1 MTSFLSAVPHAL
13 TNGDAWRGRIAYVF
27 LAAIVL
33 LMHLPGLFS
42 LPPLDRDESRYAQ
55 ATVQMLETGDFID
68 IRYQDGPRYKK
79 PVGIH
84 WLQAVSVQLF
94 SNVERREIWAF
105 RLPSLLGVI
114 LACLFTYWGMS
125 RMFTRQIGFTA
136 ALLTS
141 STIVVAGEATIAK
154 TDGVLFACLTA
165 SQLALALMYVGNR
178 FDNRLS
184 LNMRDLDWL
193 WRLSPL
199 ALLFWV
205 ALAFGTLIK
214 GPVAP
219 VITTLTCATL
229 IVVDR
234 RFGWMKAL
242 APLPGIALY
251 LAIVMPWV
259 IAIWTQTDGRFFT
272 EAFLVDVGPKMVSH
286 QETHGGPIG
295 YYTLL
300 SPILLWPTSLFV
312 LPALMNAWSVRLTPA
327 IKFCLVWAIV
337 TWIFFEVNPT
347 KLPHYVLPTFPAIA
361 ALCAVYI
368 FRQKS
373 LVRSAI
379 SRTQD
384 MVHLI
389 SAIFWLVISVAIAAI
404 VSLLPILFTAD
415 TPREVLYGTVAIA
428 GLSIIVY
435 LMQIRAQRQL
445 AAYATILLA
454 VVSFYVILETMLPS
468 LKQLDTSRRL
478 VAAIEQHTGGTKAP
492 VISVGYNEPSY
503 VFLTATD
510 TQLVDA
516 GTAARLLGE
525 TPGAVA
531 TIEGRQKD
539 KFIAAAEADSLILNQ
554 LDTVTGYN
562 YSNGDRV
569 TVTLYT
575 AKPAAAGLD
584 PDTAPDTE
592 TETETGAESSSQPAD
607 TPY

>member
-1 MTSFLSAVPHAL
+1 
-13 TNGDAWRGRIAYVF
+13 
-27 LAAIVL
+27 
-33 LMHLPGLFS
+33 MHLPGLFA

-55 ATVQMLETGDFID
+55 ATVQMLETGDFVD

-84 WLQAVSVQLF
+84 WLQAVSVQVF

-105 RLPSLLGVI
+105 RLPSILGVI
-114 LACLFTYWGMS
+114 LACLFTYWGVS
-125 RMFTRQIGFTA
+125 RLFTKEIGFTA

-154 TDGVLFACLTA
+154 TDGMLFACLTA
-165 SQLALALMYVGNR
+165 SQFALALMYTANR
-178 FDNRLS
+178 HDNRLS
-184 LNMRDLDWL
+184 LNLRDLDWL

-199 ALLFWV
+199 ALLFWI

-219 VITTLTCATL
+219 VVTTLTCATL
-229 IVVDR
+229 IIVDR

-242 APLPGIALY
+242 APLPGVALY
-251 LAIVMPWV
+251 LAIVLPWV
-259 IAIWTQTDGRFFT
+259 IAIWTRTDGAFFT

-300 SPILLWPTSLFV
+300 SPLLLWPTSLFV

-327 IKFCLVWAIV
+327 IKFCLAWAIV
-337 TWIFFEVNPT
+337 TWIFFELNPT

-361 ALCAVYI
+361 AMCAVYI

-373 LVRSAI
+373 LARGAI

-384 MVHLI
+384 MVHLG
-389 SAIFWLVISVAIAAI
+389 SAIFWLVLSIAIAAI
-404 VSLLPILFTAD
+404 VSLLPILFTTD

-445 AAYATILLA
+445 AAYATVVLA
-454 VVSFYVILETMLPS
+454 AISFYVILEIMLPS

-478 VAAIEQHTGGTKAP
+478 ATAIEQHTGGTKVP
-492 VISVGYNEPSY
+492 VVSVGYNEPSY
-503 VFLTATD
+503 VFLTATN
-510 TQLVDA
+510 TELVDA
-516 GTAARLLGE
+516 GTAARRLGE
-525 TPGAVA
+525 IPGAVA
-531 TIEGRQKD
+531 TIEGRHKD
-539 KFIAAAEADSLILNQ
+539 TFIAAAEAGALILNQ
-554 LDTVTGYN
+554 FDTVTGYN

-569 TVTLYT
+569 TIALYT
-575 AKPAAAGLD
+575 AKPAPQSTE
-584 PDTAPDTE
+584 PDTI
-592 TETETGAESSSQPAD
+592 TGGENNSQPASA
-607 TPY
+607 P